1 MFFQLLCACFQT
13 FTKLE
18 LADLKLC
25 FVLNYM
31 IVCFCFRKQVQLQI
45 FMDNAFDRIPSTQR
59 ALRLIRK
66 FERYVFE
73 KYNVGYEYT
82 ERKLK

>member
-1 MFFQLLCACFQT
+1 
-13 FTKLE
+13 
-18 LADLKLC
+18 
-25 FVLNYM
+25 
-31 IVCFCFRKQVQLQI
+31 
-45 FMDNAFDRIPSTQR
+45 MDNAFDRIPSTQR